1 MKKWLNKQSETLSL
15 AVVIVILVVVFS
27 ILNSNMLTIFNLKN
41 VLVQASLTA
50 IAAAGMTFAYTA
62 GVFDMS
68 VGSLLALTSVLL
80 AKLVIA
86 YNLGAA
92 VAAGIALAVITG
104 TINGLIVTKIKV
116 QAFAATLVTMI
127 LIRGIAVLISD
138 GTDVSLFAYSS
149 VKFISS
155 GTIFM
160 IPFPIILTAAV
171 YLISGFIYHF
181 TTLGMKIR
189 AIGSNMESARISGIN
204 TDLVIIQ
211 AFIMTSVTAV
221 IASFINTAQVMFG
234 KATIGENFP
243 LDVMTIVILGG
254 TSINGGYGNLKGS
267 LVASLLVA
275 IIKNGLN
282 INNVNSYFQNLV
294 IGIILIS
301 ALVYN
306 GVKEKRAAK
315 NVRRGG

>member
-127 LIRGIAVLISD
+127 LIRGIAVLI
-138 GTDVSLFAYSS
+138 
-149 VKFISS
+149 
-155 GTIFM
+155 
-160 IPFPIILTAAV
+160 
-171 YLISGFIYHF
+171 
-181 TTLGMKIR
+181 
-189 AIGSNMESARISGIN
+189 
-204 TDLVIIQ
+204 
-211 AFIMTSVTAV
+211 
-221 IASFINTAQVMFG
+221 
-234 KATIGENFP
+234 
-243 LDVMTIVILGG
+243 
-254 TSINGGYGNLKGS
+254 
-267 LVASLLVA
+267 
-275 IIKNGLN
+275 
-282 INNVNSYFQNLV
+282 
-294 IGIILIS
+294 
-301 ALVYN
+301 
-306 GVKEKRAAK
+306 
-315 NVRRGG
+315 